1 MEAKDGGEGEE
12 VGEEGFWSGMSTTD
26 SAGTSAVQEDRGVCT
41 TVQHFHE
48 VKIKKK
54 KAPLIFKLLSFC
66 SNLFSYF
73 QKGNNY
79 LFLFSGTD
87 VYTAAVSS
95 MTSSGN
101 KQYYSP
107 YYGNLDYTSS
117 SQGSRSW
124 SPYYNNPSQY
134 LEFQLSTQYFV
145 TGFDTKGDAY
155 SNSWVT
161 KIKLLFYNDTSSTW
175 VCTLTVYSISFR
187 YYMKNQSRQI
197 KV

>member
-1 MEAKDGGEGEE
+1 M
-12 VGEEGFWSGMSTTD
+12 
-26 SAGTSAVQEDRGVCT
+26 
-41 TVQHFHE
+41 
-48 VKIKKK
+48 
-54 KAPLIFKLLSFC
+54 SFC
-66 SNLFSYF
+66 SYLFSYIE
-73 QKGNNY
+73 KGNNF

-187 YYMKNQSRQI
+187 YYMYTCIWRISLDRSRFKGNWLKGSKFSDWFSSSQRLHLW
-197 KV
+197 